1 MRINTHNKDAYTMV
15 GIREAE
21 QNMARKFTTMLISDS
36 LRKGESC
43 LYIFDGLTEEI
54 FRKDLSNVAS
64 GLMMSRLKS
73 YTDPFKQLYTKHNGR
88 WFVFSSDFNPVAEKL
103 VPPEIRAQSLL
114 FD

>member
-1 MRINTHNKDAYTMV
+1 MRINIHNKDAYTTVNMQ
-15 GIREAE
+15 EME
-21 QNMARKFTTMLISDS
+21 QSMARKFTTMLISDS